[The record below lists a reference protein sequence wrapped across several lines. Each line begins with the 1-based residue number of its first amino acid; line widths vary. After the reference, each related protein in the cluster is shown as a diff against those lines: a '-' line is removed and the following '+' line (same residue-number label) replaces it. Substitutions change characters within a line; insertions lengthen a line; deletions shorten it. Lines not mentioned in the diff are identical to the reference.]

1 MEGIDM
7 KISCEKIPM
16 KDKGCHLIVGFII
29 GILSALFIDSA
40 FMFLPMLIAGFGKE
54 VYDEYLGKTG
64 FDFADLFSTV
74 IGGTIGIML
83 TMFLD
88 ILFG

>member
-1 MEGIDM
+1 M

-29 GILSALFIDSA
+29 GVLSALFIGNE
-40 FMFLPMLIAGFGKE
+40 FVILPTIIAGFGKE
-54 VYDEYLGKTG
+54 VYDEYLGETG
-64 FDFADLFSTV
+64 FDFDDLLSTV
-74 IGGTIGIML
+74 IGGAIGIL
-83 TMFLD
+83 ITLLFI